1 MDTSGKVG
9 IGTDSPGSKLVV
21 YNDSITG
28 NTQLHVHNDKTGDA
42 AVLRLEGKRTSTN
55 DNAQIL
61 FANNG
66 SIGSTIRSYSGGD
79 DGDIRFYTSVSST
92 GNTTSEAMRIDSS
105 GNVSVRSGKS
115 LSIYRD
121 TNAARGQIFMNSNER
136 LYLRNDYA
144 NKDMVWDREGQLF
157 INGVRNYYQKLTI
170 INSVS
175 YTFDVPIEATGSGH
189 TVYYECMYNHFGN
202 DTYGTRRMGFF
213 SFRSLNNSTSA
224 DHVVHTGGNSTNA
237 GAWSVSMVGAGTST
251 PKMRFTKSAGS
262 YSGTG
267 QGYIHVR
274 GGLPI

>member
-1 MDTSGKVG
+1 M
-9 IGTDSPGSKLVV
+9 
-21 YNDSITG
+21 
-28 NTQLHVHNDKTGDA
+28 HNDKTGDA

-79 DGDIRFYTSVSST
+79 DGDIRFYTSVSGT
-92 GNTTSEAMRIDSS
+92 GDTTSEAMRIDSS

-115 LSIYRD
+115 LSIYRN
-121 TNAARGQIFMNSNER
+121 TNTARGQIFMDSAEK

-157 INGVRNYYQKLTI
+157 INGVRNYYQKITI
-170 INSVS
+170 SNNVS
-175 YTFDVPIEATGSGH
+175 YTFDVPIQATGNGH

-202 DTYGTRRMGFF
+202 DTYGARRMGFF
-213 SFRSLNNSTSA
+213 SFRSLSNPTSA
-224 DHVVHTGGNSTNA
+224 DHVVHSGGNSTNA

-251 PKMRFTKSAGS
+251 PVMRFTKSSGS